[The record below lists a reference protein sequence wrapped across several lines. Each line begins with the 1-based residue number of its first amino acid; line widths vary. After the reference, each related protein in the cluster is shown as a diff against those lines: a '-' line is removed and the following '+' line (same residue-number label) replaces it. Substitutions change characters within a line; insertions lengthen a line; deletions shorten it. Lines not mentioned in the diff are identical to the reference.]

1 MMLAWLGSWGERI
14 IPKIFQENTLIS
26 REIRSIQRV
35 MDRIPRQLNASGKA
49 AL

>member
-1 MMLAWLGSWGERI
+1 MTLAWLGSWGERI
-14 IPKIFQENTLIS
+14 IPKILQGNSLVS